1 MRKYRLLSAATT
13 NLTSVKAS
21 QGRIHQLHLH
31 NSSAA
36 AKFVKLYDKA
46 SAPVLAAD
54 TPVATI
60 PIAAG
65 ATVILKY
72 EGDMRFDTGIALAVT
87 NLVADTDAT
96 AVAANDVVLNML
108 YQ

>member
-1 MRKYRLLSAATT
+1 MKKHRLLSAATT
-13 NLTSVKAS
+13 NLTSVKTS

-46 SAPVLAAD
+46 SAPNPAAD

-65 ATVILKY
+65 ATVILRY
-72 EGDMRFDTGIALAVT
+72 EGDMRFDLGIAYGIT